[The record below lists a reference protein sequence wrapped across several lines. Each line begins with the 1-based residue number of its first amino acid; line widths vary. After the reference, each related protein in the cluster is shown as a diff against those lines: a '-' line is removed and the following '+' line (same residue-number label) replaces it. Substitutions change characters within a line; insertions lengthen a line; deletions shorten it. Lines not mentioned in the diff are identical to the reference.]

1 VTALRVIWTFLVDL
15 IVGDDPMIAVAVVTV
30 LVAVGALFVAGVLSA
45 AAVPV
50 IGAVLLV
57 AAFTVSLLIEAR

>member
-15 IVGDDPMIAVAVVTV
+15 IVGDDPKIAVAVVTV

-57 AAFTVSLLIEAR
+57 AAFTVSLLFEAR